1 MNLDIRLPLGL
12 MFGLMGL
19 ILAGY
24 GLASGDRAMAGGEVI
39 NLNLWWGLVLLVFG
53 GGMLFLARRS
63 IQKG

>member
-12 MFGLMGL
+12 MFGIMGL
-19 ILAGY
+19 ILAAY

-39 NLNLWWGLVLLVFG
+39 NLNLWWGLVLLAFG

-63 IQKG
+63 IQKS

>member
-24 GLASGDRAMAGGEVI
+24 GLASGDRAMAGGAVI

>member
-24 GLASGDRAMAGGEVI
+24 GLVSGDRAQAGGETI
-39 NLNLWWGLVLLVFG
+39 NLNLWWGFVLLAFG
-53 GGMLFLARRS
+53 GLMLLLSRRGAA
-63 IQKG
+63 KH

>member
-12 MFGLMGL
+12 MFGIMGL

-24 GLASGDRAMAGGEVI
+24 GLASSDRAMAGGEVI

-53 GGMLFLARRS
+53 GGMLFLARGS
-63 IQKG
+63 IQKS

>member
-12 MFGLMGL
+12 MFGIMGL
-19 ILAGY
+19 ILAAY
-24 GLASGDRAMAGGEVI
+24 GMISGDRAIAAGESI